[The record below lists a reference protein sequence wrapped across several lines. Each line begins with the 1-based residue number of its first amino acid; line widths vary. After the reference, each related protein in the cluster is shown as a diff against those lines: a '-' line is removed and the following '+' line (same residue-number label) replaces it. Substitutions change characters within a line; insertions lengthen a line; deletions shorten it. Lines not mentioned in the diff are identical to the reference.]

1 MSATSFILKL
11 VAIVK
16 YVNKMELS
24 NVSTSIIFIIFNRP
38 SLTQSVFNII
48 ASVKPSR
55 LFVIAD
61 GPRSNKIGEQEKC
74 NLARSVIDAVD
85 WPCEVF
91 KNYSDV
97 NLGCNK
103 RISSGLDWVFSQ
115 VEEAIILED
124 DCLPHPS
131 FFRFCD
137 ELLEQYRHDSRIF
150 TVSGNN
156 FQFGLQRTNHSY
168 YFSRYNHCWGWATWR
183 RAWNLYDIEMQQW
196 PEVRDNHWLNDWLD
210 DPLEVRYWSRKFQ
223 SVYENRI
230 DTWDFRW
237 TFACWIQSGLSI
249 LPNVNLVSNIGFD
262 DGGTHNRYSK
272 NPYANIPT
280 EALSFPLR
288 HPPFVIR
295 DRQAD
300 RFTQANQF
308 GLIARGQRKIRQ
320 LLGI

>member
-1 MSATSFILKL
+1 MDEISFST
-11 VAIVK
+11 AIVF
-16 YVNKMELS
+16 
-24 NVSTSIIFIIFNRP
+24 FIHNRP
-38 SLTQSVFNII
+38 ELTQKVFKAIT
-48 ASVKPSR
+48 SVKPSK
-55 LFVIAD
+55 LFIIAD
-61 GPRSNKIGEQEKC
+61 GPRQHRTGESEKC
-74 NLARSVIDAVD
+74 ELARSVIQSVN
-85 WPCEVF
+85 WPCELY
-91 KNYSDV
+91 KNYSDI
-97 NLGCNK
+97 NLGCNQ

-124 DCLPHPS
+124 DCLPHPT
-131 FFRFCD
+131 FFQFCN
-137 ELLEQYRHDSRIF
+137 ELLAQYRDDNRVLTI
-150 TVSGNN
+150 SGDN
-156 FQFGLQRTNHSY
+156 FQFGRQRTNYSY

-183 RAWNLYDIEMQQW
+183 RAWNLYDIEMQRW
-196 PEVRDNHWLNDWLD
+196 PEVRDNHWLSDWLD
-210 DPLEVRYWSRKFQ
+210 DPLAVLYWSRKFQ

-262 DGGTHNRYSK
+262 DGGTHNRYRK
-272 NPYANIPT
+272 NPYANLPT

-308 GLIARGQRKIRQ
+308 GLLARGQRKIRQ